1 MSRPFGLEYKMA
13 SELVAKIRAAASD
26 ADAQEIAATTLH
38 EYGRDEFKRGL
49 CEKEK
54 KKKGRRR

>member
-13 SELVAKIRAAASD
+13 AELVAKIRASSSD
-26 ADAQEIAATTLH
+26 AEAQEIAATTLH

-49 CEKEK
+49 GEKE